1 MGILE
6 DVMKALERI
15 PVWKRLTALPN
26 EVEALQKRVA
36 ALEAKLGPKTG
47 QPCPMCDE
55 RTMKVVSTEDHP
67 EFAFAGLKLD
77 HMRCESC
84 GHEET
89 WERDPSKQ

>member
-6 DVMKALERI
+6 DVMKTLERI

-47 QPCPMCDE
+47 QECPQCGEMA
-55 RTMKVVSTEDHP
+55 MKLMSSKPHP
-67 EFAFAGLKLD
+67 EFAFAGAKRDTL
-77 HMRCESC
+77 RCEDC
-84 GHEET
+84 GFQED
-89 WERDPSKQ
+89 RDRGL